1 MKRILAVTTINN
13 TASLKEALMKIRDEH
28 GDIVSIKKVYL
39 EKYEDPSVPMDE
51 LERDVEEAD
60 VVLVDI
66 RGNERIGRE
75 LPGILDGMDKT
86 VITLVWGSNHILS
99 LTSMGSLNLGR
110 LVELAPEGIDSLVKS
125 RKIRE
130 ILRIAGSD
138 EIRDDLEN
146 WFRIMDYYGGGDP
159 DNLMNMILFILDT
172 YTDLEVPHDEPVE
185 MPPYGLYLP
194 FRGFYTDIES
204 YRRASK
210 FDPDL
215 PTVGMLF
222 YSGMHFDDTRPL
234 VEELYTRLH
243 GEVNCIIVFSDVE
256 NNLRAIEE
264 YMGDMD
270 LFINMQYFQLNGGPL
285 GGDPEATRRLLRRI
299 NAPYLICLRGYE
311 TDLDE
316 WEGDL
321 NGLNPMEVVL
331 GVTLP
336 ELDGGF
342 EPVFTAGMRTLDDPD
357 LGEVRVVEVVP
368 GRMDKFAARIRNWLK
383 LRKRKNHEKRLAII
397 IYDYPPGEANLG
409 SAGYLDVFESLERFL
424 KRLHENGYSVRLP
437 EEPLKEIIM
446 AEGLINSPSYLQC
459 GGVRLPADQYI
470 EWFRGLPDELKEDI
484 CARWGEPPGDVMVD
498 GDDMIIPVVELG
510 SVYLCIQPS
519 RGLMDANG
527 YHSRNIPP
535 HHQYLAFYLYLQ
547 SLEPDAVVHFGM
559 HGTLEFL
566 PGKETAPGDKCY
578 PDLLI
583 GDLPNIYL
591 YWAGNTSE
599 STIARRR
606 SYALPISHAS
616 PPFMA
621 SDLYGE
627 YQNLEELIGEWHEVG
642 GEELRERIELEA
654 SRLNLT
660 GDMGEIESEIFRMK
674 RRLIPR
680 GLHVI
685 DTEWNIDE
693 RAAYL
698 LGVLRFE
705 REYPSIHSMVAEM
718 MGVTYSEVKDT
729 AAGWKIEERALA
741 VLKDIL
747 LGRDVDLPGDYVEWV
762 RGLSERCDFTG
773 ETESLLEALSGNYVP
788 PGRGGDPVRDP
799 WTYPTGYAMYA
810 FDPMKI
816 PTSSAETRGRLSAE
830 LLLRD
835 HLERHGRYPETVAVV
850 LWGFETLKTGGETI
864 SMILELLGVRI
875 NRRYGPWAKNIEVI
889 PLEELGRPRVDVL
902 INICGIFRD
911 TLGSQ
916 IEMLNRAFKAVANL
930 DEDPEDNHI
939 LKHNLEDGPVK
950 VPPRIFGPAPSEYAS
965 RLPEIIDD
973 GSWNSEDELASTY
986 MEEMCYAHLPEGV
999 REAGDEFRRNLQR
1012 VEVVA
1017 QERDN
1022 LEYEVTD
1029 LDHYYEFMG
1038 GLTSSV
1044 RSLGG
1049 SCSVR
1054 VVDSTEDELYVE
1066 GLEDVIGR
1074 AVRCRVLNP
1083 RWLDG
1088 MLAHDYHGAKN
1099 IKDRV
1104 EHLLGFSA
1112 TTGAVE
1118 NWVYDDVAKTLILD
1132 DDMRRRITE
1141 NNPFAA
1147 VRMGEILLETA
1158 ERGYWDAPD
1167 EVIERIRDMV
1177 LNIEYE
1183 LE

>member
-28 GDIVSIKKVYL
+28 GDIVRIKKVYL
-39 EKYEDPSVPMDE
+39 EKYEDPSVPLDE

-75 LPGILDGMDKT
+75 LPGILAGRDKT

-99 LTSMGSLNLGR
+99 LTSMGRLDLRR
-110 LVELAPEGIDSLVKS
+110 LVELAPERIDSLVRS
-125 RKIRE
+125 RDSRE

-159 DNLMNMILFILDT
+159 DNLMNMILFILDK
-172 YTDLEVPHDEPVE
+172 YTDLEVPHDDPVE

-234 VEELYTRLH
+234 VEEIYSRLH
-243 GEVNCIIVFSDVE
+243 GEANCTIVFSDVE
-256 NNLRAIEE
+256 NNLRAIGE
-264 YMGDMD
+264 YMGDVD
-270 LFINMQYFQLNGGPL
+270 LFVNMQYFQLNGGPL
-285 GGDPEATRRLLRRI
+285 GGDPEATRELLRRI

-342 EPVFTAGMRTLDDPD
+342 EPLFTAGMRTLDDPD

-368 GRMDKFAARIRNWLK
+368 DRMDKFAARIRNWLK
-383 LRKRKNHEKRLAII
+383 LRNRKNHEKRLAII

-409 SAGYLDVFESLERFL
+409 SAGYLDVLESLERFL
-424 KRLHENGYSVRLP
+424 KRLHENGYSVKLP
-437 EEPLKEIIM
+437 EKPLKDIIM

-470 EWFRGLPDELKEDI
+470 EWFRGLPHELRDDI

-519 RGLMDANG
+519 RGLMDADG
-527 YHSRNIPP
+527 YHSRNMPP

-566 PGKETAPGDKCY
+566 PGKETALGDKCY

-627 YQNLEELIGEWHEVG
+627 YQNLEELIVEWHEVG

-660 GDMGEIESEIFRMK
+660 GDIGEIESEIFRMK

-685 DTEWNIDE
+685 DTEWSTDDL
-693 RAAYL
+693 AAYL

-705 REYPSIHSMVAEM
+705 REYPSIHSMVAER
-718 MGVTYSEVKDT
+718 MGVDYSEVKDT
-729 AAGWKIEERALA
+729 SEGWKIEEKALE
-741 VLKDIL
+741 VLRDIL
-747 LGRDVDLPGDYVEWV
+747 LGRDVDLPPDYVEWV

-773 ETESLLEALSGNYVP
+773 ETESLLEALSGSYVP

-799 WTYPTGYAMYA
+799 ETYPTGYAMYA

-816 PTSSAETRGRLSAE
+816 PTSSAETRGRTSAE

-864 SMILELLGVRI
+864 SIILELLGVRI
-875 NRRYGPWAKNIEVI
+875 NRKYGPWAKNIEVI

-902 INICGIFRD
+902 VNICGIFRD

-916 IEMLNRAFKAVANL
+916 IELLNRAFKAVANL

-965 RLPEIIDD
+965 TLPEIIDD

-986 MEEMCYAHLPEGV
+986 MEEMCYAHLPGGV

-1022 LEYEVTD
+1022 VEYEVTD

-1118 NWVYDDVAKTLILD
+1118 NWVYDDVAETLIVD
-1132 DDMRRRITE
+1132 DEMRRRITE

-1167 EVIERIRDMV
+1167 EVIERIREMV

>member
-28 GDIVSIKKVYL
+28 GDIVRIKKVYL
-39 EKYEDPSVPMDE
+39 EKYEDPSVPLDE
-51 LERDVEEAD
+51 LEGDVEDAD

-99 LTSMGSLNLGR
+99 LTSMGRLNLRR
-110 LVELAPEGIDSLVKS
+110 LVELAPERIDSLVRS
-125 RKIRE
+125 RDTRE
-130 ILRIAGSD
+130 IMRIGGSD

-159 DNLMNMILFILDT
+159 DNLMNMILFILDA
-172 YTDLEVPHDEPVE
+172 YTDLEVPHDDPVE

-204 YRRASK
+204 YRGASK

-234 VEELYTRLH
+234 VEELYSRLH
-243 GEVNCIIVFSDVE
+243 GEVNCTVVFSDVE
-256 NNLRAIEE
+256 NNLRTIEE
-264 YMGDMD
+264 YMGDVD

-285 GGDPEATRRLLRRI
+285 GGDPEATRELLRRI

-368 GRMDKFAARIRNWLK
+368 ERMDKFAARIRNWLK
-383 LRKRKNHEKRLAII
+383 LRSRENHEKRLAII

-409 SAGYLDVFESLERFL
+409 SAGYLDVLESLEIFL
-424 KRLHENGYSVRLP
+424 KRLHENGYSVRIP
-437 EEPLKEIIM
+437 EEPLKDIIM

-459 GGVRLPADQYI
+459 GGVRLPVDQYT
-470 EWFRGLPDELKEDI
+470 EWFRGLPDELRDDVY
-484 CARWGEPPGDVMVD
+484 ARWGEPPGDVMVD
-498 GDDMIIPVVELG
+498 GDDIIIPVVELG

-519 RGLMDANG
+519 RGLMDADG
-527 YHSRNIPP
+527 YHSRNMPP

-566 PGKETAPGDKCY
+566 PGKETALGDKCY

-591 YWAGNTSE
+591 YWGGNTSE

-642 GEELRERIELEA
+642 GEDLRERIELEA
-654 SRLNLT
+654 SRLNIT
-660 GDMGEIESEIFRMK
+660 GDIGEIESEIFRMK

-685 DTEWNIDE
+685 DTEWGTDDL
-693 RAAYL
+693 AAYL

-705 REYPSIHSMVAEM
+705 REYPSIHSMIAEG
-718 MGVTYSEVKDT
+718 MGVNYSEVKDT
-729 AAGWKIEERALA
+729 AAGWKIEEKALD

-747 LGRDVDLPGDYVEWV
+747 LGRDVDLPPDYVEWV

-773 ETESLLEALSGNYVP
+773 ETESLLEALSGNYIP

-799 WTYPTGYAMYA
+799 ETYPTGYAMYA

-816 PTSSAETRGRLSAE
+816 PTSSAEARGRLSAE
-830 LLLRD
+830 LILRD

-875 NRRYGPWAKNIEVI
+875 NRRYGPWARNIEVI

-902 INICGIFRD
+902 VNICGIFRD
-911 TLGSQ
+911 TLGNQ
-916 IEMLNRAFKAVANL
+916 IELLNRAFKEVANL

-965 RLPEIIDD
+965 TLPEIIDD

-986 MEEMCYAHLPEGV
+986 LEEMCYAHLPGGV

-1022 LEYEVTD
+1022 VEYEVTD

-1038 GLTSSV
+1038 GLTSSI

-1118 NWVYDDVAKTLILD
+1118 NWVYDDVAEKLILD
-1132 DDMRRRITE
+1132 DEMRRRITE

-1158 ERGYWDAPD
+1158 ERGYWDASED
-1167 EVIERIRDMV
+1167 RIERIRQMV